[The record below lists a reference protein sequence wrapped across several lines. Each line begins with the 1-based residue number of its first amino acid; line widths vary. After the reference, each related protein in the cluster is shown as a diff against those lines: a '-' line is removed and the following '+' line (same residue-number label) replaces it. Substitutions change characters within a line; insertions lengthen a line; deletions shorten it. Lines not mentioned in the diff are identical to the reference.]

1 MKSIDEI
8 IGFKKTIEI
17 IRYIHNN
24 PGKSIDEIISACS
37 ISPATFYRHRIVAK
51 NVLQVDIKN
60 KKSKTVHGY
69 VISNYGLIRKSK
81 L

>member
-17 IRYIHNN
+17 IRYIHDN
-24 PGKSIDEIISACS
+24 PGKSIDDITADCS
-37 ISPATFYRHRIVAK
+37 VSPATFYRHRIVAK
-51 NVLQVDIKN
+51 NVLQVEIKN
-60 KKSKTVHGY
+60 KKSKNVHGY
-69 VISNYGLIRKSK
+69 VISNYGILRKSM